1 MLQLFFKRISLPVF
15 VAALISFGSLP
26 SSYADTIDYGA
37 IGSPINLSVGYQP
50 YYTES
55 WSGLVM
61 RNKKFYE
68 KYLPKGSKV
77 DFQVGLQGAVIVN
90 SMLAGK
96 EQIGYLGDMPSVV
109 AVSKSDVAPISLV
122 AVLGISK
129 DLCNIFLVRKDAP
142 DFKTPAEALASLN
155 GKVVAAPKGSCV
167 DRFVQSTFI
176 KEKIKPSDY
185 LNQSIEVITSNFRAG
200 KIDAAALW
208 EPTASKLEEEGLAKR
223 VASGYSVNESDGA
236 FLAMRGDLIKAR
248 PDIAQA
254 WLNAELD
261 AQLFMADPKNAKEMV
276 DIGMEYANGFT
287 RSEIGKAIYGQ
298 RPDQNGSKIRFTM
311 PFSFSAD
318 ARDLI
323 TSAASFLKEI
333 KVINNGTLPSD
344 AINSSFADNS
354 LKARNL
360 KSPIGSV
367 PVVNPPPN

>member
-1 MLQLFFKRISLPVF
+1 
-15 VAALISFGSLP
+15 
-26 SSYADTIDYGA
+26 
-37 IGSPINLSVGYQP
+37 
-50 YYTES
+50 
-55 WSGLVM
+55 
-61 RNKKFYE
+61 
-68 KYLPKGSKV
+68 
-77 DFQVGLQGAVIVN
+77 
-90 SMLAGK
+90 
-96 EQIGYLGDMPSVV
+96 LGDMPSVV

-367 PVVNPPPN
+367 PVINPPPN